1 MTTMASPHQGLPA
14 NIPALR
20 GTLTTL
26 SPVPLILLA
35 RFQPRVME
43 LSSTWDLAW
52 FGGTLASCAALAAAA
67 WVMGKVPSLG
77 RLMAAAGVVGA
88 CNVAL
93 GGLLGSPGSALA
105 ILLVCGA
112 LLAAI
117 FPGQGRPI
125 EPSLP
130 SAQRRARGAAW
141 AGLGVWVF
149 GLLGAEPSNGFWP
162 QMAVMVLTAGF
173 GLHWLVRCR
182 PSRSRMRW
190 FVGAVLVSAL
200 ATLAARGHPT
210 GMLATLGLI
219 PISLL
224 WNTRHFDQ
232 DDDSFYDLL
241 ELVLTDPAR
250 AIVASFLVLIVGGG
264 TLLSLP
270 TSGVSADAVRG
281 IDAFFLA
288 TSAACVTGL
297 STVDVSKQLSG
308 LGLVTLLLLIQL
320 GGLAILTFSTAALS
334 ALGGRITARFEA
346 SSVGFRGIANRYGL
360 AESLRTVLAVTFI
373 SEFVGAVALTLTF
386 AQLGDSWPMALWR
399 GVFHAISAYC
409 NAGFTLQSTNL
420 VAYQSDPVVL
430 YIVGGLSV
438 VGGLG
443 PAVIV
448 GLPAL
453 LRRDQGS
460 LQIRIVVL
468 MTAILIAA
476 PALFIGALEWG
487 NALAGLP
494 WTDRVHNAILQSL
507 SLRSAGFSSI
517 ALDSLQPGTVLWMCA
532 VMFIGGGPGST
543 AGGVKVTT
551 FAILVLGVV
560 AAMRGR
566 DYVEVFGRR
575 LPHNMMYKAAAIAT
589 MGVLSVFCG
598 LLAILVTQDMP
609 FRVALFEVTS
619 ALGTVGLSLGGTH
632 LLDEVG
638 KLIIMA
644 CMFAGRIGPLT
655 LFILLSELQAE
666 APSGY
671 PTEELSVG

>member
-1 MTTMASPHQGLPA
+1 MATMASPHQGLSA

-20 GTLTTL
+20 GALTTL

-52 FGGTLASCAALAAAA
+52 FGGTLASCAALATAA
-67 WVMGKVPSLG
+67 WIMGKVPSLG
-77 RLMAAAGVVGA
+77 RLMAAAGVIGA

-117 FPGQGRPI
+117 FPGQRRPI
-125 EPSLP
+125 VPVLP

-149 GLLGAEPSNGFWP
+149 GLLGAEPSHGFWP
-162 QMAVMVLTAGF
+162 LMAVMVLTAGF

-190 FVGAVLVSAL
+190 FGGSVLVSVL
-200 ATLAARGHPT
+200 ATLAAREHPT
-210 GMLATLGLI
+210 GMLAALGLI

-232 DDDSFYDLL
+232 DDDPFFDLL

-270 TSGVSADAVRG
+270 ASGVSADAVRG

-288 TSAACVTGL
+288 TSATCVTGL

-334 ALGGRITARFEA
+334 ALGGRVTARFEA

-360 AESLRTVLAVTFI
+360 ATSVHTQDISRAMRMANAIEVGLCWINSWFLRDLRTPFGG
-373 SEFVGAVALTLTF
+373 SK
-386 AQLGDSWPMALWR
+386 
-399 GVFHAISAYC
+399 
-409 NAGFTLQSTNL
+409 QS
-420 VAYQSDPVVL
+420 
-430 YIVGGLSV
+430 G
-438 VGGLG
+438 
-443 PAVIV
+443 
-448 GLPAL
+448 
-453 LRRDQGS
+453 
-460 LQIRIVVL
+460 
-468 MTAILIAA
+468 
-476 PALFIGALEWG
+476 IGRE
-487 NALAGLP
+487 
-494 WTDRVHNAILQSL
+494 
-507 SLRSAGFSSI
+507 
-517 ALDSLQPGTVLWMCA
+517 
-532 VMFIGGGPGST
+532 
-543 AGGVKVTT
+543 GGV
-551 FAILVLGVV
+551 
-560 AAMRGR
+560 
-566 DYVEVFGRR
+566 
-575 LPHNMMYKAAAIAT
+575 H
-589 MGVLSVFCG
+589 
-598 LLAILVTQDMP
+598 
-609 FRVALFEVTS
+609 
-619 ALGTVGLSLGGTH
+619 SLEFYT
-632 LLDEVG
+632 
-638 KLIIMA
+638 
-644 CMFAGRIGPLT
+644 
-655 LFILLSELQAE
+655 ELRNVMIK
-666 APSGY
+666 Y
-671 PTEELSVG
+671 